1 MWSLHHANTKRAAG
15 VAKLGS
21 RSRSRSRS
29 PKSKAAK
36 GKPRSRSPLK
46 LKHRQPKRRQ
56 GLGGGE
62 TVALIVI
69 DVQRDFCELPVPA
82 TTTCPQHDV
91 VCSEDCVAKDIG
103 SLSVSGTTKSSDL
116 FANVNTLQRMAAFSH
131 RIASQDWHPG
141 NHMSFA
147 RNKEG
152 AKPYATLSF
161 TNNRTH
167 KPYNQCMWPAHCVQD
182 TAGAEIVDQVDPMKD
197 RTLPP
202 FSLIVKK
209 ATNQEFDGYSAFG
222 DGLTDRGVVK
232 MDEDTGLL
240 KYLHKNGITHLVVC
254 GIATDYCVKETVL
267 DALAY
272 GFKVTLAL
280 DACRGV
286 DASRTPDVVKTMSD
300 ADSVGTNFQALTTNQ
315 VVKLFA

>member
-1 MWSLHHANTKRAAG
+1 MWSLQHANAKRAAG
-15 VAKLGS
+15 VAKLGF

-46 LKHRQPKRRQ
+46 LKHRQPKGRR
-56 GLGGGE
+56 LGGGE
-62 TVALIVI
+62 NVALLVI

-82 TTTCPQHDV
+82 TTTCPKHDV

-116 FANVNTLQRMAAFSH
+116 FANVNTLQRMASFSH

-152 AKPYATLSF
+152 AKPFATLSF

-167 KPYNQCMWPAHCVQD
+167 LPYNQCMWPAHCVQD

-209 ATNQEFDGYSAFG
+209 ATKQEFDGYSAFG